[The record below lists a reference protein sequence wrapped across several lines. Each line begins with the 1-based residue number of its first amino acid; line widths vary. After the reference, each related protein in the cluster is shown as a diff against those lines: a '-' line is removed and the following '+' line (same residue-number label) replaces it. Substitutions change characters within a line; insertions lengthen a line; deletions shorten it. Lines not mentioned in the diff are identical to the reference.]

1 MSLKPENQIDY
12 IELPTAD
19 TGRAKVFY
27 SAVFGWKFQDYGT
40 DYTSFSDGRLA
51 GGFTKGVLPPSR
63 DLLLVLYSS
72 DLEAVQ
78 KKIEASG
85 GKIVKDTFDFPGGR
99 RFHFTDPDGNEL
111 AVWSE

>member
-51 GGFTKGVLPPSR
+51 GGFTKECFRRHETYCWCFIPATSKRSKRRSR
-63 DLLLVLYSS
+63 P
-72 DLEAVQ
+72 AV
-78 KKIEASG
+78 ARS
-85 GKIVKDTFDFPGGR
+85 
-99 RFHFTDPDGNEL
+99 
-111 AVWSE
+111 